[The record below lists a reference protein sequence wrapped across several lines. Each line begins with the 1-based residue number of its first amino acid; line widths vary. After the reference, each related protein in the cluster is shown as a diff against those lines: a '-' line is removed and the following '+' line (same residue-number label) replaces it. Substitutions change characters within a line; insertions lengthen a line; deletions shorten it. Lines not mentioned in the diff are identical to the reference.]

1 MSDEITQ
8 RARALLDAIERAA
21 DDRRARPGSPSPL
34 ATNPLR
40 ADATLLTAVELGV
53 AGHTRGEVERWM
65 RDEHGVDDA
74 QRMLDAVFGAGSGP
88 QTRLQR
94 G

>member
-1 MSDEITQ
+1 MSDEVTQ

-21 DDRRARPGSPSPL
+21 EHRQARPGAPSPL
-34 ATNPLR
+34 ATDPLR

-53 AGHTRGEVERWM
+53 AGLTRAEVEQRM
-65 RDEHGVDDA
+65 RDDHGVEDPA
-74 QRMLDAVFGAGSGP
+74 RMLDAVFGPGTGNDA
-88 QTRLQR
+88 RLRR